1 MATSL
6 AYTAHNGAWN
16 TLGAFTLTANPVVLN
31 EYLVGDNAVLIM
43 VGSAVAAVR
52 LGRKANRELRSEE
65 DLSKGKRYV
74 GS

>member
-31 EYLVGDNAVLIM
+31 EYLVGDNAILIW
-43 VGSAVAAVR
+43 VGTVVAAVW
-52 LGRKANRELRSEE
+52 LGRKANRELRSEGG
-65 DLSKGKRYV
+65 LSKGKQYV
-74 GS
+74 AS